1 MSEVVEEEQDEE
13 EGGRND
19 AGGDDDDDDDAEVES
34 TKAKAA
40 MKLVLGGRRRGVD
53 GERVTVVEGRV
64 VGNG

>member
-40 MKLVLGGRRRGVD
+40 MKLNLGGRRRGVD

>member
-1 MSEVVEEEQDEE
+1 MSEVVEEEQDE

-19 AGGDDDDDDDAEVES
+19 AGGDDDDDNDAEVES

-53 GERVTVVEGRV
+53 GERVAVVEGRV

>member
-1 MSEVVEEEQDEE
+1 MNEVVEEEQDEE

-40 MKLVLGGRRRGVD
+40 MKLILGGRRCGVD